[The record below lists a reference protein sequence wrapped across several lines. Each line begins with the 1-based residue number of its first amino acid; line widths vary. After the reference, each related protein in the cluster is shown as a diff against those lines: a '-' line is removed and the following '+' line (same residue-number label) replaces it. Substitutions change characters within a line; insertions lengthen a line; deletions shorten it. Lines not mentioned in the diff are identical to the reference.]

1 MRLRRLAY
9 GFSTAILS
17 VSSLFVLVS
26 PAVHAAGLTCT
37 WTGLAG
43 DNLFSTT
50 NNWSGCEG
58 AGLDAPQTGD
68 LLVFPGANVP
78 TYTAPATASPEIVLD
93 YDLSVA
99 GLSFTGTVPSS
110 STYPSYKIGGTHVL
124 TLTGDI
130 SNTSTGYVTLN
141 TNVTLGANVVATE
154 TSGIDFGVSGSTGK
168 TLALG
173 SNNLTVANYT
183 NVTSTVSGSG
193 TLTLT
198 NGGNIMGDNT
208 GFTGTFK
215 TTADMSYL
223 SFSGPNSL
231 KGSVDLAAK
240 GSITVGAVYGATTT
254 FANAFTFNGAGF
266 TGQSQG
272 GTSYAVPTISV
283 SMSGSI
289 TAGASSVE
297 FTNATFTADAT
308 FQAYARLKDT
318 FKFSGSGLG
327 THAMTALDGSQ
338 GTLTFGGSNI
348 TAKPSIDSSASDSQP
363 TWPVIVGD
371 NNITVINGERSD
383 VTVNAG
389 GILKGSGKI
398 GILTVDGGTVAPGN
412 SPGVLSTGNVIYTS
426 GTLDEEIGG
435 TGAGEFDQLNVTGT
449 VDLGSATT
457 LNVSHW
463 NNYRPKQNDSFMI
476 IKNDAADAVT
486 GTFSGLAEGAKLTV
500 DGVEYTI
507 TYKGGDGNDVVLT
520 ATSVPTSAKA
530 PNTGFAML
538 NNNPLLTLV
547 LTLIAVAGISLAARK
562 QLTSKT
568 RE

>member
-1 MRLRRLAY
+1 
-9 GFSTAILS
+9 
-17 VSSLFVLVS
+17 
-26 PAVHAAGLTCT
+26 
-37 WTGLAG
+37 
-43 DNLFSTT
+43 
-50 NNWSGCEG
+50 
-58 AGLDAPQTGD
+58 
-68 LLVFPGANVP
+68 
-78 TYTAPATASPEIVLD
+78 
-93 YDLSVA
+93 
-99 GLSFTGTVPSS
+99 
-110 STYPSYKIGGTHVL
+110 
-124 TLTGDI
+124 
-130 SNTSTGYVTLN
+130 
-141 TNVTLGANVVATE
+141 
-154 TSGIDFGVSGSTGK
+154 
-168 TLALG
+168 
-173 SNNLTVANYT
+173 
-183 NVTSTVSGSG
+183 
-193 TLTLT
+193 
-198 NGGNIMGDNT
+198 
-208 GFTGTFK
+208 
-215 TTADMSYL
+215 
-223 SFSGPNSL
+223 
-231 KGSVDLAAK
+231 
-240 GSITVGAVYGATTT
+240 
-254 FANAFTFNGAGF
+254 
-266 TGQSQG
+266 
-272 GTSYAVPTISV
+272 
-283 SMSGSI
+283 
-289 TAGASSVE
+289 
-297 FTNATFTADAT
+297 
-308 FQAYARLKDT
+308 
-318 FKFSGSGLG
+318 
-327 THAMTALDGSQ
+327 MTALDGSQ